1 MRIKNGLQ
9 SLCFISLAALTMS
22 CGMLQR
28 HGASGYYTEDQ
39 YASDQSLESGAYRNY
54 RGQMGGGR
62 NPNRS
67 ELDSLE
73 RRIQTEDEAN
83 QYNNVKQ
90 NLNEKARVQ
99 YLKQKDQNSRGRYL
113 ASVGVTDFNT
123 FDSGVNAAI
132 EESDLVLGMP
142 RDAVMK
148 SWGEPEAIEV
158 AGNPNYGNE
167 RWIYT
172 HFESSTEGFQKQERL
187 VYFERGRVVGWET
200 R

>member
-1 MRIKNGLQ
+1 
-9 SLCFISLAALTMS
+9 
-22 CGMLQR
+22 
-28 HGASGYYTEDQ
+28 
-39 YASDQSLESGAYRNY
+39 
-54 RGQMGGGR
+54 MGGGR